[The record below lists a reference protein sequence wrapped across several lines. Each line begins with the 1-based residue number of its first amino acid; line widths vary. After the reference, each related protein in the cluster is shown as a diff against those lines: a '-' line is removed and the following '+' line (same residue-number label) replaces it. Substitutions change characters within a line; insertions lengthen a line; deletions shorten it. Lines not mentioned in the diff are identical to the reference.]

1 MRITINGKRYNSERC
16 ETLAKY
22 HYYNNGNYSGTNYLL
37 LAKDG
42 TFLTMIK
49 SNGQDLYMEDSML
62 ECEDPVGWLEGVDL
76 TEEEEKRLVELNLI
90 TIV

>member
-1 MRITINGKRYNSERC
+1 MKTTIDGKRYDSERC
-16 ETLAKY
+16 ERLASY
-22 HYYNNGNYSGTNYLL
+22 DYYNNGNYSGTSSLI

-42 TFLTMIK
+42 IYLSVTE

-76 TEEEEKRLVELNLI
+76 TEEQEKRLVELNLI